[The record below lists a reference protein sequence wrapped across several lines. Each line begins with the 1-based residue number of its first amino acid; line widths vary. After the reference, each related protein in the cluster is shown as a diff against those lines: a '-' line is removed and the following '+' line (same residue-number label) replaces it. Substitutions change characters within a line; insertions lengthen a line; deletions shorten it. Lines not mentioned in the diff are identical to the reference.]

1 MGCLQAQRTRRNPR
15 KNIWEELDQ
24 ERLVRDAPDIEAILQ
39 QRAEVSVIQS
49 FLGSALKITHCL
61 SPSSATKSEICA
73 SALLRLSWGLVPILS
88 WGSPSMMSFVGGFPC
103 FWLGAEE
110 VKPNLMHGESASS
123 AVDSL

>member
-39 QRAEVSVIQS
+39 QRAEVSVVQC

-61 SPSSATKSEICA
+61 WPSSATKQGLLCQCTAQTEAGSCAHSELGSSLNDVVCGRRSLLLA
-73 SALLRLSWGLVPILS
+73 GRSGPSA
-88 WGSPSMMSFVGGFPC
+88 
-103 FWLGAEE
+103 
-110 VKPNLMHGESASS
+110 NLMHRKNASS
-123 AVDSL
+123 AVDS